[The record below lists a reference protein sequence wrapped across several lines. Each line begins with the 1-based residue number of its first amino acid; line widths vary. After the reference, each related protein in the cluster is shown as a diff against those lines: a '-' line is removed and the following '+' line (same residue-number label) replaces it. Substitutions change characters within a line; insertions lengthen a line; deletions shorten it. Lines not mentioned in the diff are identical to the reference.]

1 MQDFSKCN
9 SMYNQNLPIVAIIG
23 RPNVG
28 KSTLFNRIIKENK
41 AIVDDKPGVTR
52 DRLSSI
58 ATIDDKSFILIDTGG
73 IVINEDEEF
82 EKNIKEN
89 ALIAIEE
96 ADIILFIL
104 DGKDSLTPVDKE
116 ILQILRKSGKK
127 VFFIINKIDSEKDA
141 KNISEFYSL
150 GIDKFYLISAVHKK
164 GLIELFIDLYNEL
177 PEVKKEEITNDAT
190 IIGIIGRPNT
200 GKSSLVNRILG
211 YERVIVSNIPGT
223 TRDPVDTFFS
233 YKDKNFILIDT
244 AGIRRKSRISYR
256 LEKYSVIKA
265 ISIIERSDIVLL
277 MIDASEGV
285 TDQDKRLARL
295 IDTRGKGLIILL
307 NKWDLIKGKV
317 NANYLKAI
325 EAELGF
331 VDYAPMLKISA
342 LTGMNVNKIFNYIEK
357 ISQFQ
362 QKRIQTSKLNKFVH
376 EIMTFQPPPSYKG
389 KRVKINYI
397 TQVET
402 NPPKFIFFTN
412 IPEGIKESYKRF
424 LLNRLREEF
433 KFTGVPVKIYFKK
446 KN

>member
-150 GIDKFYLISAVHKK
+150 GIDKFYLISAIHKK

>member
-1 MQDFSKCN
+1 MQDSIKCN
-9 SMYNQNLPIVAIIG
+9 SMYSQKLPVVAIIG

-41 AIVDDKPGVTR
+41 AIVDDRPGVTR
-52 DRLSSI
+52 DRLYSI

-73 IVINEDEEF
+73 IIVNEDEEF

-89 ALIAIEE
+89 ALVAIEE
-96 ADIILFIL
+96 ADIILFLL
-104 DGKDSLTPVDKE
+104 DGKDGLTPIDKE
-116 ILQILRKSGKK
+116 ILHILRKSGKK
-127 VFFIINKIDSEKDA
+127 VFFLINKIDSEKDA
-141 KNISEFYSL
+141 RNISEFYAL
-150 GIDKFYLISAVHKK
+150 GIEKFYLISAIHKK
-164 GLIELFIDLYNEL
+164 GLVELFIDLYNEL
-177 PEVKKEEITNDAT
+177 PEVEKKESENIAT

-200 GKSSLVNRILG
+200 GKSSLVNKILG

-223 TRDPVDTFFS
+223 TRDPVDTFFT
-233 YKDKNFILIDT
+233 YRDKNYILIDT

-256 LEKYSVIKA
+256 LEKYSVVKA

-295 IDTRGKGLIILL
+295 IDTRGKGLIVLL

-317 NANYLKAI
+317 NPNYLKAV

-331 VDYAPMLKISA
+331 VDYAPMIKISA

-433 KFTGVPVKIYFKK
+433 KFTGVPIKVYFKK

>member
-211 YERVIVSNIPGT
+211 YDRVIVSNIPGT

>member
-1 MQDFSKCN
+1 MQDSIKCN
-9 SMYNQNLPIVAIIG
+9 LMYNQNLPVVAIIG

-52 DRLSSI
+52 DRLYSI
-58 ATIDDKSFILIDTGG
+58 ANIDDKSFILIDTGG
-73 IVINEDEEF
+73 IFLNEDEEF
-82 EKNIKEN
+82 EKNIKQN
-89 ALIAIEE
+89 ALVAIEE
-96 ADIILFIL
+96 ADIILFLL
-104 DGKDSLTPVDKE
+104 DGKEGITHVDIE
-116 ILQILRKSGKK
+116 ILDILRKSGKK
-127 VFFIINKIDSEKDA
+127 VFFIINKIDSQKDER
-141 KNISEFYSL
+141 NISDFYSL

-164 GLIELFIDLYNEL
+164 GLVDLFIDLYNEL
-177 PEVKKEEITNDAT
+177 PDVKKEDNENNAT

-200 GKSSLVNRILG
+200 GKSSLVNKILG
-211 YERVIVSNIPGT
+211 YERVIVSDIPGT
-223 TRDPVDTFFS
+223 TRDPVDTFFT
-233 YKDKNFILIDT
+233 YNNKNYILIDT
-244 AGIRRKSRISYR
+244 AGIRRKSRISYK
-256 LEKYSVIKA
+256 LEKYSVVKA
-265 ISIIERSDIVLL
+265 ISIIERSNIVLL

-317 NANYLKAI
+317 NPNYLKAI

-331 VDYAPMLKISA
+331 VDYAPFIKISA
-342 LTGMNVNKIFNYIEK
+342 LTGMNVKKIFNYIEK
-357 ISQFQ
+357 ISNFQ

-376 EIMTFQPPPSYKG
+376 EIMTYQPPPSYKG

-397 TQVET
+397 TQVDT

-424 LLNRLREEF
+424 LTNRLREEF
-433 KFTGVPVKIYFKK
+433 KFTGVPIRIFFKK

>member
-1 MQDFSKCN
+1 MQDFSECN

-89 ALIAIEE
+89 ALVAIEE

-104 DGKDSLTPVDKE
+104 DGKNSLTPVDKE

-150 GIDKFYLISAVHKK
+150 GIDKFYLISAIHKK

-200 GKSSLVNRILG
+200 GKSSLVNKILG

-317 NANYLKAI
+317 NPNYLKAI

-424 LLNRLREEF
+424 LLNRLREKF

>member
-150 GIDKFYLISAVHKK
+150 GIDKFYLISAIHKK

-211 YERVIVSNIPGT
+211 YDRVIVSNIPGT

-244 AGIRRKSRISYR
+244 AGIRRKSKISYR
-256 LEKYSVIKA
+256 LEKFSVMKA

-317 NANYLKAI
+317 NPNYLKAI

>member
-150 GIDKFYLISAVHKK
+150 GIDKFYLISAIHKK

-211 YERVIVSNIPGT
+211 YDRVIVSNIPGT

-317 NANYLKAI
+317 NPNYLKAI

-362 QKRIQTSKLNKFVH
+362 RKRIQTSKLNKFVH